1 MCMSHPTVASQHPQ
15 LRLAS
20 EASPSLL
27 HPPSQ
32 AALIGEVDRPEELA
46 ESSTPAPAATAAVAA
61 DPCSTGRPGEA
72 GSLPSASERRES
84 SGEQRHP
91 CSTAQTARPRPP
103 TFRV

>member
-61 DPCSTGRPGEA
+61 DPCSTSRPGEA
-72 GSLPSASERRES
+72 GSFCHLRARGERAPES
-84 SGEQRHP
+84 SITPVAPHR
-91 CSTAQTARPRPP
+91 
-103 TFRV
+103 